1 METKEDDSCLGVI
14 GAGLVF
20 ILLAIGIG
28 EFGKPI
34 AEWLSITIFKP
45 LYFIAKYAGIL
56 LAVIVYILFGYFIV
70 TQIWEPRH
78 FSRKFAFLMLLLY
91 IISICFGIFFFTHIE

>member
-1 METKEDDSCLGVI
+1 METKDNDSCLGVI

-28 EFGKPI
+28 EVGKPI
-34 AEWLSITIFKP
+34 AEWLSNAIFKP
-45 LYFIAKYAGIL
+45 LFFIVKYAAII
-56 LAVIVYILFGYFIV
+56 LAVVVYTMLGYYIL
-70 TQIWEPRH
+70 TQIWEPRN

>member
-1 METKEDDSCLGVI
+1 METKDNDSCLGII

-28 EFGKPI
+28 EVGKPI
-34 AEWLSITIFKP
+34 AEWLSIAVFKP
-45 LYFIAKYAGIL
+45 LFFIVKYAAII
-56 LAVIVYILFGYFIV
+56 LAVIIYAVFGYYIL
-70 TQIWEPRH
+70 TQIWEPRG

-91 IISICFGIFFFTHIE
+91 IGSICFCIFFFTHTE